1 MVLQPLK
8 YMKLA
13 RYPYVE
19 TRPARKILCILHM
32 NLFPFFF
39 FASLAQ
45 NNNESS
51 ILIGGRGVD
60 GGERTPNPRR
70 DKFTRRRYMIRHII

>member
-19 TRPARKILCILHM
+19 TRPARKILCILQ
-32 NLFPFFF
+32 LTCSFFF